1 MKMSIAVI
9 DSNQTHLGEME
20 EKSETLC
27 YDLAYRSDKIGV
39 LIKWKCKKYSA

>member
-20 EKSETLC
+20 EESETLS
-27 YDLAYRSDKIGV
+27 YGLTYRSDKTGV
-39 LIKWKCKKYSA
+39 LIKWKCRKYSA